1 MAIHKLANG
10 PITMTIAAVRATVGN
25 FGPQYVFTGADGTD
39 VYVSETAGAQQ
50 LGRLNLSV
58 DTCIGAT
65 LKMEQIKKDG
75 KTFTNFN
82 VASADAAGTTAPAA
96 ALVFAPAAPKL
107 TFEELVTLYSQCV
120 QSSVMILGAQCE
132 AAGIPMDASA
142 IQAGAATLFI
152 AARGVK

>member
-10 PITMTIAAVRATVGN
+10 PITMTVASVAQKEGN
-25 FGPQYVFTGADGTD
+25 FGPQYCFTGIDGTD

-50 LGRLNLSV
+50 LGRLNLSIES
-58 DTCIGAT
+58 CIGAT
-65 LKMEQIKKDG
+65 ITMGQVKKDN
-75 KTFTNFN
+75 KTFTNFAL
-82 VASADAAGTTAPAA
+82 ASADAAGTPAP
-96 ALVFAPAAPKL
+96 VVNTPAPAAPKL
-107 TFEELVTLYSQCV
+107 TLDELVALYSQCV
-120 QSSVMILGAQCE
+120 QNSVMILGAQCE